1 MKRLR
6 TISIMLLVVA
16 ILFTFASCTKKA
28 ETTTETKTT
37 TTTTAAAE
45 PGVKVEEQVT
55 PEPVKVV
62 EPEPV
67 VEKELTI
74 EEKLQNNIWCF
85 KYSAEGYGEFTYYFH
100 FYENDPVLG
109 NVYYAGMSNNR
120 INFAGLYEVRE
131 LQYDYEV
138 YLSREDAVAKVN
150 LTTGS
155 VPYSIILKDWDGN
168 VMGRMGFDGEK
179 LVNAQDKNT
188 AKIYAT
194 GSTPYYYNKATAD
207 WAATISGEMPVPF
220 LEFVAD
226 EDVTSTI
233 QINHNH
239 SYTDLVAAMIEG
251 EWAAE
256 EEGDG
261 GIKYA
266 LTPYDS
272 TDTPAVLSVSADK
285 QTAVYTAKGEDP
297 ISMSVPKPA
306 VTVVQTF
313 EGTAPTSYGKDATI
327 TIECLS
333 DDTFTVTM
341 SIFGSSSV
349 IDQGTWSVNASHKYT
364 FNCDVA
370 GTIESKIVDRKINID
385 YVQNATK
392 LGDIVTTLINK

>member
-6 TISIMLLVVA
+6 NIALLLLIVA
-16 ILFTFASCTKKA
+16 FVFSFTSCTKKA
-28 ETTTETKTT
+28 ETKATT
-37 TTTTAAAE
+37 TQTTASE
-45 PGVKVEEQVT
+45 PKVEVKSAPEPT
-55 PEPVKVV
+55 PAPEPVK

-74 EEKLQNNIWCF
+74 EEKLQKDIWCF

-138 YLSREDAVAKVN
+138 YLSREDAVAKTN
-150 LTTGS
+150 LTPGS

-168 VMGRMGFDGEK
+168 VMGRIGFDGEK
-179 LVNAQDKNT
+179 VVNAQDKNT

-194 GSTPYYYNKATAD
+194 GSTPYYYTKATPD
-207 WAATISGEMPVPF
+207 WEATISGEMPVPF

-239 SYTDLVAAMIEG
+239 TYTDLVAAMIEG
-251 EWAAE
+251 KWVAE
-256 EEGDG
+256 NGENG
-261 GIKYA
+261 GLKYV
-266 LTPYDS
+266 LTPYDK
-272 TDTPAVLSVSADK
+272 TDTPAVLEVSSDK
-285 QTAVYTAKGEDP
+285 LTAVYTAEGEDP
-297 ISMSVPKPA
+297 IKMSIPQPA
-306 VTVVQTF
+306 VTLVQAF
-313 EGTAPTSYGKDATI
+313 EGTSPTSYGKNAPI
-327 TIECLS
+327 TIECMS

-341 SIFGSSSV
+341 AIFGNSQV
-349 IDQGTWSVNASHKYT
+349 IDQGKWSVNAAHKYT
-364 FNCDVA
+364 FNCDNA
-370 GTIESKIVDRKINID
+370 GTIESKIVDRKINVE
-385 YVQNATK
+385 YALAGTK
-392 LGDIVTTLINK
+392 LGDITSTLINK